1 MCSLASL
8 NHCFLPRPQHRFC
21 VEGWAFQIQTWGAGL
36 FGTAY
41 LSAQSVILQIILF
54 SAMLPVGMS
63 VAGSIR
69 VGNFLGNGQ
78 PEKAKRAAYSALSI
92 VCSRSIWLMGFPAIC
107 GLHTQRNA
115 QALFARSR
123 IVASAR

>member
-1 MCSLASL
+1 M
-8 NHCFLPRPQHRFC
+8 
-21 VEGWAFQIQTWGAGL
+21 GAAL

-69 VGNFLGNGQ
+69 VGCVL
-78 PEKAKRAAYSALSI
+78 
-92 VCSRSIWLMGFPAIC
+92 V
-107 GLHTQRNA
+107 
-115 QALFARSR
+115 ARE
-123 IVASAR
+123 